1 MKKICDKIPEV
12 PTGLSLET
20 TGYHGKCYQKVTK
33 NLDRFDIVS
42 DTNVHQIKDQISR
55 SPRRPQ
61 LTPTNAFPLE

>member
-12 PTGLSLET
+12 PTGLNLET
-20 TGYHGKCYQKVTK
+20 TGYHRKRYQKFTK

-42 DTNVHQIKDQISR
+42 DTNVQQMKDQISR
-55 SPRRPQ
+55 STRRPQ